1 MSQTS
6 PLTPKELL
14 CALFLLAQEVPR
26 LTEADLIRATGAD
39 LWCVRS
45 GLEQL
50 RREGLVAEAGPRLTF
65 LGLMTATQ
73 LVPEAAW
80 TRDDATLRAAS

>member
-39 LWCVRS
+39 LWAVRA
-45 GLEQL
+45 GLDRL
-50 RREGLVAEAGPRLTF
+50 RRDGMVAASGPRLTF
-65 LGLMTATQ
+65 LGLMAATQ
-73 LVPEAAW
+73 LVPSAAW

>member
-1 MSQTS
+1 MSQIS
-6 PLTPKELL
+6 PLSPKELL

-39 LWCVRS
+39 LWAIRA
-45 GLEQL
+45 GLETL

-65 LGLMTATQ
+65 LGLMAATQ
-73 LVPEAAW
+73 LVPSAAW
-80 TRDDATLRAAS
+80 TRDDASIRAAS